1 MGTEIVTAII
11 AATSAV
17 AGAVLGGLFPWL
29 AQRDKKAR
37 DRDSKRIAMLEKEV
51 RARIGLEEAAVEWI
65 VDLKKQA
72 RKGLGLSENCVVGR
86 SRKRGFVP
94 KCWKEIWS
102 DDQPLSPL
110 NDKVLGST

>member
-65 VDLKKQA
+65 VDLKKTGE
-72 RKGLGLSENCVVGR
+72 KGIGVKRELR
-86 SRKRGFVP
+86 SRAQQKTGLRP
-94 KCWKEIWS
+94 KMLER
-102 DDQPLSPL
+102 DLER
-110 NDKVLGST
+110 